1 MIVSSVL
8 DGARITT
15 DIDDRF
21 VIDTDQPAPFGE
33 DRAPSPFDVFLMSFS
48 ACAAYFAQRY
58 CRKWKLPHDGIKV
71 ELDPVFSSQHV
82 LTDIHL
88 RLKVPESFPRNHLA
102 GLLRNA
108 AACPVKKAMEAPPS
122 VTLELQDG
130 T

>member
-8 DGARITT
+8 DGANITT
-15 DIDDRF
+15 DIGGQF
-21 VIDTDQPAPFGE
+21 VIDTDQPLPFGE
-33 DRAPSPFDVFLMSFS
+33 DKAPSPFDIFLVSFS

-71 ELDPVFSSQHV
+71 ELEPVFTAQHV

-88 RLKVPESFPRNHLA
+88 KLKVPASFPRDHLA

-108 AACPVKKAMEAPPS
+108 GACPVKKAMEVPPT
-122 VTLELQDG
+122 VTLELVEA
-130 T
+130 

>member
-15 DIDDRF
+15 DIGGKF
-21 VIDTDQPAPFGE
+21 VIDADQPAPFG
-33 DRAPSPFDVFLMSFS
+33 DDKAPSPFDIFLVSFS
-48 ACAAYFAQRY
+48 ACTAYFAQRY

-71 ELDPVFSSQHV
+71 ELESVFNSRHV

-88 RLKVPESFPRNHLA
+88 KLKVPASFPRDHFA

-108 AACPVKKAMEAPPS
+108 GACPVKKAMETPPA
-122 VTLELQDG
+122 VTLELVEA
-130 T
+130 